1 MKALSV
7 RQPWAF
13 AILACGKRLE
23 NRDWERCPS
32 WMREFR
38 GRILLHAPKGC
49 TQREYGDGAAFIYD
63 VSGIEVPLL
72 EELPRGAIVGAMTIV
87 DYVTVSRSPW
97 FMGPAALVLEDVK
110 PAPKIV
116 PCLGA
121 QGFFDVPADVAA
133 ELRGAS

>member
-7 RQPWAF
+7 RQPWPW
-13 AILACGKRLE
+13 AILYANKRHE

-38 GRILLHAPKGC
+38 GRVLLHASKGC
-49 TQREYGDGAAFIYD
+49 TLREYGDAAAFIFD
-63 VSGIEVPLL
+63 VCGLEVPPL

-87 DYVTVSRSPW
+87 DFVTEASSPW
-97 FMGPAALVLEDVK
+97 FMGPGALVLEDVK

-121 QGFFDVPADVAA
+121 QGFFNVPADVAA
-133 ELRGAS
+133 QLRGGS